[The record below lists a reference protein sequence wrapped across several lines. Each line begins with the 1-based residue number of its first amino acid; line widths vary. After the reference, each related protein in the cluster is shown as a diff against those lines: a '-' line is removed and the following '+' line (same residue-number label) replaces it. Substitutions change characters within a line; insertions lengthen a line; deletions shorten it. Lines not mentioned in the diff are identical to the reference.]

1 MRKSNVYDDMEEG
14 HIFLYYNIF
23 FIDYDMHFLK
33 ELKGG
38 ELWGICMDAAAA
50 CDCVPCS
57 KK

>member
-38 ELWGICMDAAAA
+38 ESWGIHMYGCR
-50 CDCVPCS
+50 CGL
-57 KK
+57 